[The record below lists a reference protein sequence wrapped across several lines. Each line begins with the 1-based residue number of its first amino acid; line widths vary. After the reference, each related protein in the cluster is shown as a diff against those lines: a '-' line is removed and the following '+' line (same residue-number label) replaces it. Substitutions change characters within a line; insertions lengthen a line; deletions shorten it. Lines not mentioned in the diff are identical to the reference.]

1 MTTKKSAAK
10 KAAPKRKKA
19 VAKKA
24 AAPKRKKAATKK
36 VVAKKAA
43 VKKVA
48 AKKAAPKRKK
58 VVAAK
63 TAAPKRKKVAAK
75 KVAPKRKKVAAKK
88 VAPKRKKVAAKKAV
102 APKRKKATTKKVAA
116 KKSATRKSAPQRK
129 KAAVK
134 KTAARQPKKIAAP
147 VQVNFA
153 ALEPTPAPKKIKRNI
168 PKWQKTSK
176 LHYLM
181 LTLIT
186 FLSIF
191 PFYWMFIVS
200 SNTDAEISKS
210 PPSLVPG
217 PRFLEVAHKVLT
229 AEGVYFGKALL
240 NTFIVGI
247 AIAVAQVIFSAIAG
261 FAFAKLNFKGRQFS
275 ILFVV
280 ATMMLPSQLGI
291 VPLFIMANKLNL
303 VNTLYALIVPA
314 LVTAF
319 GVFWMR
325 QIIDAQV
332 PNEILEA
339 ASIDGASVPRVFW
352 SIVLPSIR
360 QSSFV
365 LGLFAFL
372 AAWNDYLWPTIV
384 LQSPE
389 RFTLQVALT
398 QLKPLYGLDYSLQ
411 MGGAFLATAPLL
423 ILFIF
428 VGRRLVSGVMDG
440 AVKG

>member
-1 MTTKKSAAK
+1 MTTKKLAAK

-24 AAPKRKKAATKK
+24 AAPKRKKDAAPKRKKAAAPKRKKVVTKK

-43 VKKVA
+43 VKKA
-48 AKKAAPKRKK
+48 TSKKAAPKRKK
-58 VVAAK
+58 VVAKKA
-63 TAAPKRKKVAAK
+63 AAPKRKKAAAK
-75 KVAPKRKKVAAKK
+75 KTA
-88 VAPKRKKVAAKKAV
+88 

-116 KKSATRKSAPQRK
+116 KKSTIKKSAPQRK

-134 KTAARQPKKIAAP
+134 KTAARKPKEVKAT
-147 VQVNFA
+147 VELNFG
-153 ALEPTPAPKKIKRNI
+153 ALEPTTPPKKIKRQI

-186 FLSIF
+186 FLSVF

-217 PRFLEVAHKVLT
+217 PRFLEVAEKVLT
-229 AEGVYFGKALL
+229 AEGVYFGRALF
-240 NTFIVGI
+240 NTFVVGI
-247 AIAVAQVIFSAIAG
+247 AIAIAQVIFSAIAG
-261 FAFAKLNFKGRQFS
+261 FAFAKLNFRGRRFS

-360 QSSFV
+360 QSAFV

-372 AAWNDYLWPTIV
+372 ASWNDYLWPTIV

>member
-1 MTTKKSAAK
+1 
-10 KAAPKRKKA
+10 
-19 VAKKA
+19 
-24 AAPKRKKAATKK
+24 
-36 VVAKKAA
+36 
-43 VKKVA
+43 
-48 AKKAAPKRKK
+48 
-58 VVAAK
+58 
-63 TAAPKRKKVAAK
+63 
-75 KVAPKRKKVAAKK
+75 
-88 VAPKRKKVAAKKAV
+88 
-102 APKRKKATTKKVAA
+102 
-116 KKSATRKSAPQRK
+116 
-129 KAAVK
+129 
-134 KTAARQPKKIAAP
+134 
-147 VQVNFA
+147 
-153 ALEPTPAPKKIKRNI
+153 
-168 PKWQKTSK
+168 
-176 LHYLM
+176 
-181 LTLIT
+181 
-186 FLSIF
+186 
-191 PFYWMFIVS
+191 MFIVS

-217 PRFLEVAHKVLT
+217 PRFLEVANKVLN
-229 AEGVYFGKALL
+229 AEGVYFSQALI

-247 AIAVAQVIFSAIAG
+247 AV
-261 FAFAKLNFKGRQFS
+261 AFAKLHFKGRQFS

-291 VPLFIMANKLNL
+291 VPLFIMANKLHL

-339 ASIDGASVPRVFW
+339 ATIDGASVPRVFW
-352 SIVLPSIR
+352 SVVLPSIR
-360 QSSFV
+360 QSAFV

-372 AAWNDYLWPTIV
+372 ASWNDYLWPTIV

>member
-1 MTTKKSAAK
+1 M
-10 KAAPKRKKA
+10 
-19 VAKKA
+19 
-24 AAPKRKKAATKK
+24 
-36 VVAKKAA
+36 
-43 VKKVA
+43 
-48 AKKAAPKRKK
+48 
-58 VVAAK
+58 K
-63 TAAPKRKKVAAK
+63 TRVPRW
-75 KVAPKRKKVAAKK
+75 
-88 VAPKRKKVAAKKAV
+88 
-102 APKRKKATTKKVAA
+102 
-116 KKSATRKSAPQRK
+116 QR
-129 KAAVK
+129 VSFLNY
-134 KTAARQPKKIAAP
+134 
-147 VQVNFA
+147 V
-153 ALEPTPAPKKIKRNI
+153 
-168 PKWQKTSK
+168 
-176 LHYLM
+176 M
-181 LTLIT
+181 LLLIML
-186 FLSIF
+186 LSVF
-191 PFYWMFIVS
+191 PFYWMFVVS

-210 PPSLVPG
+210 PPSLIPG
-217 PRFLEVAHKVLT
+217 PRFMEVVRKVLT
-229 AEGVYFGKALL
+229 AEGVYFSQALI

-247 AIAVAQVIFSAIAG
+247 AIAVAQVFFSAIAG
-261 FAFAKLNFKGRQFS
+261 FAFAKLHFKGRQFS
-275 ILFVV
+275 ILFII

-291 VPLFIMANKLNL
+291 VPLFIMANKLHL

-360 QSSFV
+360 ASAFV
-365 LGLFAFL
+365 LGLFSFL

-389 RFTLQVALT
+389 KFTLQVALT
-398 QLKPLYGLDYSLQ
+398 QLKPLYGLDYALQ

-423 ILFIF
+423 VLFIF

>member
-1 MTTKKSAAK
+1 MTTKKSATK

-24 AAPKRKKAATKK
+24 AAPKRKKVAAPKRKKAATKK
-36 VVAKKAA
+36 VVAKKSA
-43 VKKVA
+43 VKKA
-48 AKKAAPKRKK
+48 
-58 VVAAK
+58 
-63 TAAPKRKKVAAK
+63 TSK
-75 KVAPKRKKVAAKK
+75 KVAPKRKKVAVKKAAPKRKKSAAKK
-88 VAPKRKKVAAKKAV
+88 LAPKRKKVASKKAAPKRKKV
-102 APKRKKATTKKVAA
+102 ATKKAAPKRKKAVVKK
-116 KKSATRKSAPQRK
+116 ATSQRK
-129 KAAVK
+129 ETVA
-134 KTAARQPKKIAAP
+134 KKIAAP
-147 VQVNFA
+147 VEVNFG
-153 ALEPTPAPKKIKRNI
+153 ALEPTEAPKKIKRHI

-217 PRFLEVAHKVLT
+217 PRFLEVAQKILN
-229 AEGVYFGKALL
+229 AEGVYFSQALI

-247 AIAVAQVIFSAIAG
+247 AIAIAQVIFSAIAG
-261 FAFAKLNFKGRQFS
+261 FAFAKLNFKGRRFS

-280 ATMMLPSQLGI
+280 ATMMLPSQLGL
-291 VPLFIMANKLNL
+291 VPLFILVNNLKL

-332 PNEILEA
+332 PNELLEA
-339 ASIDGASVPRVFW
+339 ASIDGASVPRIFW
-352 SIVLPSIR
+352 SIVMPTIR

-372 AAWNDYLWPTIV
+372 AAWNDYLWPTVV
-384 LQSPE
+384 LLSPE
-389 RFTLQVALT
+389 RFTIQVALT
-398 QLKPLYGLDYSLQ
+398 QLKPLQGIDYSLQ
-411 MGGAFLATAPLL
+411 MGGAFLATAPLI

-428 VGRRLVSGVMDG
+428 VGKRLVSGVMDG